1 MSARVLCRTCL
12 VLAFAAGCRG
22 PSVDHTPTSAV
33 DTASTDRGAALSKDS
48 SAHVPASSAPKR
60 ESADTS
66 PKAARAAAPA
76 GESATAEDDLQ
87 SEEREANP
95 LSEMVTLTLS
105 ISPPVKALVMWGS
118 KQLARITPDNS
129 TVELQRPRSSGPLD
143 LDIRAD
149 GFLPH
154 HTRLY
159 SDRNDK
165 VNVRLVRP
173 AEATGL
179 LGYRAPAAAPAAK
192 GKAK

>member
-1 MSARVLCRTCL
+1 M
-12 VLAFAAGCRG
+12 
-22 PSVDHTPTSAV
+22 
-33 DTASTDRGAALSKDS
+33 
-48 SAHVPASSAPKR
+48 
-60 ESADTS
+60 

-76 GESATAEDDLQ
+76 SESAKAEDDLQ

-105 ISPPVKALVMWGS
+105 ISPPVKAVVMWGS
-118 KQLARITPDNS
+118 KQLARIAPDNP

-143 LDIRAD
+143 LDIRAE

-179 LGYRAPAAAPAAK
+179 LGYRSSGAAAAVK
-192 GKAK
+192 GKTK